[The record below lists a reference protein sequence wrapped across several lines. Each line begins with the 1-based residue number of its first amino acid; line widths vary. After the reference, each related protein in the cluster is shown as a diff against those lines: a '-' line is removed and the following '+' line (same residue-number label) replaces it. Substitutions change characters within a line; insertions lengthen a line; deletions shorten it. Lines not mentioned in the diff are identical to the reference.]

1 MASLSRP
8 ISALLA
14 LAALAL
20 VLAGC
25 GKKGP
30 LVPPEALVP
39 APVANLAVAQKGA
52 RFQVSWSAPGKQEG
66 GATLRDLAGFLLFRR
81 PLLPPAEDCD
91 ECPSA
96 YRQLARID
104 LDYLQAVR
112 RLGNLFIYDD
122 SELKKGES
130 YQYKLR
136 SFSVEGAQSRDS
148 NKARHRF
155 IAPPAPP
162 VVEALPSTTGV
173 VLAFVAP
180 PPAEGTLVGYNIYRA
195 KKGGAAPLAPLNAAP
210 VTATTYED
218 KLPLIGVPYD
228 YTVTSVVALNGET
241 AESVPSNSIEGSILA
256 RD

>member
-96 YRQLARID
+96 YRQLAREF
-104 LDYLQAVR
+104 LR
-112 RLGNLFIYDD
+112 RRGGDDDGEPSALGGL
-122 SELKKGES
+122 
-130 YQYKLR
+130 
-136 SFSVEGAQSRDS
+136 GA
-148 NKARHRF
+148 NFRHEE
-155 IAPPAPP
+155 P
-162 VVEALPSTTGV
+162 
-173 VLAFVAP
+173 
-180 PPAEGTLVGYNIYRA
+180 NIGFLS
-195 KKGGAAPLAPLNAAP
+195 K
-210 VTATTYED
+210 
-218 KLPLIGVPYD
+218 I
-228 YTVTSVVALNGET
+228 
-241 AESVPSNSIEGSILA
+241 
-256 RD
+256 